1 MWVKMDVPAWG
12 SLLDKIG
19 FTQKRD
25 GGKVGLFGQCLLGL
39 WNIDLGLSLLN
50 CSWAKRG
57 F

>member
-1 MWVKMDVPAWG
+1 MDVPAWG